1 MLQHAPIWMSWQS
14 PYQLQTMLNDRGLVT
29 VDLVPPTAEIGQ
41 VHVRGTVEASSDPVG
56 AQRELGGA
64 VSAAFGPALGLVV
77 LPSEVVA
84 VLVPR
89 TKLEDV
95 DPSVPLLLHK
105 TDVNLIRTDARG
117 MQVLVNPA
125 LTLVLHVGAAR
136 VHIYR
141 MNEEAVTVM
150 HQRVP
155 LELLVRALLARPR
168 RRYAAGGERAVVCV
182 HVQAQF
188 SVEADMRMWQFS
200 RFNESGFSCLSQP
213 EPDKPATLM
222 EYVLKDE
229 LVDAR
234 PRLVLGVSARV
245 NSYDWSDDNLRL
257 AIGCEDGTVCIHTR
271 GTKDAG
277 GGAGLQRVEVEGRQP
292 VRARAP
298 PVYSLA
304 SDLHLMCGADV
315 RVGWGCRWC
324 W

>member
-168 RRYAAGGERAVVCV
+168 RWYTAGGERAAVWV

-292 VRARAP
+292 VRARP
-298 PVYSLA
+298 TRLFS
-304 SDLHLMCGADV
+304 CQ
-315 RVGWGCRWC
+315 
-324 W
+324 